1 VHVVGHECIAER
13 FDGENAGQFFDARAD
28 PLAAMGEIAARSAI
42 TPAKMIAADAAADG
56 VKHLNI
62 GLREDFPAIHA
73 RHKKPFRKRLRYYKR
88 RKFGVKVHGTFDV
101 IHGTFDVIFANG
113 GR

>member
-1 VHVVGHECIAER
+1 
-13 FDGENAGQFFDARAD
+13 
-28 PLAAMGEIAARSAI
+28 MGEIAARSAI

-56 VKHLNI
+56 VKHLHVSF
-62 GLREDFPAIHA
+62 GEDFPAIHP
-73 RHKKPFRKRLRYYKR
+73 RHNRPFRKRQRQYKR

-101 IHGTFDVIFANG
+101 IFANG